1 MSPFWKKT
9 LWMGSSFGIIIAI
22 QQAMG
27 PGPIEGWWVAVSGI
41 TGGVLFGLM
50 MAAFM
55 RSQEKRVVIIREE
68 FAAEGLVLDAA
79 ANIGGTGGWLFLTK
93 QRLVFVAHKYNF
105 GKKRVEL
112 ALPTIAAL
120 RGNTGMVKGIEV
132 GTTDTERHTFTLG
145 DQSKWIEAI
154 RAAVAD
160 AGGSAR
166 TLSS

>member
-1 MSPFWKKT
+1 MSTFLENT
-9 LWMGSSFGIIIAI
+9 LRTGVPFGI
-22 QQAMG
+22 AMG
-27 PGPIEGWWVAVSGI
+27 IYNGMQHGATEGVASGLA
-41 TGGVLFGLM
+41 TGALFGVI

-55 RSQEKRVVIIREE
+55 RSQQKRVVILREE
-68 FAAEGLVLDAA
+68 FAAEGLVRDAA

-120 RGNTGMVKGIEV
+120 REKTGMVKGIEV
-132 GTTDTERHTFTLG
+132 GTTDTERHTFTMG
-145 DQSKWIEAI
+145 DTATWIEAI
-154 RAAVAD
+154 RTAVDD
-160 AGGSAR
+160 AGGSVR